1 MLRVALEGTL
11 REIRLCDL
19 LDVLSVT
26 GCTGRVEVFNGKRRG
41 DIGIHQGAVVR
52 ATLDRDQAIG
62 EALVAA
68 GKITRQELERALAL
82 QKRPSHSRLLL
93 GTILANT
100 GAITRDDLESFV
112 RARTLEAVRTM
123 AFWETG
129 VFRFVPDAPT
139 AAQGEFPDRVD
150 AATLWAEIAGGAH
163 AAAQLRRVLPP
174 PEAFIEPGP
183 PLRKN
188 GLHVRLSRAEWAVA
202 LMVGQGRRMSD
213 LLVEAA
219 EFGEREALAALY
231 SLLGSGVLVSRNR
244 STERLRLVESGV
256 ARVFREGGAAG
267 VVLATLD
274 GRRLCAYGA
283 AEDVDADTL
292 SSLCLGTMM
301 CAGGLLEATGEAA
314 ERQVVIEGA
323 QWRVLLSDIGRSA
336 LLIFLVRSPGLL
348 GRLRLLSRDFAR
360 AYGPVLDA
368 LLGASK
374 AESFARAS
382 IT

>member
-1 MLRVALEGTL
+1 MALEGTL

-68 GKITRQELERALAL
+68 GQITRQELERALAL

-244 STERLRLVESGV
+244 STQRLRLVESGV

-274 GRRLCAYGA
+274 GRRLCAY
-283 AEDVDADTL
+283 
-292 SSLCLGTMM
+292 
-301 CAGGLLEATGEAA
+301 
-314 ERQVVIEGA
+314 
-323 QWRVLLSDIGRSA
+323 
-336 LLIFLVRSPGLL
+336 
-348 GRLRLLSRDFAR
+348 
-360 AYGPVLDA
+360 
-368 LLGASK
+368 
-374 AESFARAS
+374 
-382 IT
+382 